1 LITVTPLAGPVGA
14 QVSFDYNGDWDEQ
27 VVDTLRQT
35 FERYHLLLLKAPD
48 LKVEKQIEL
57 IETLRL
63 EPDEWRDGEKYGYLS
78 NSRKSAPND
87 GQHSAYL
94 YHSDLMWK
102 PQPISAISLYAV
114 AVQSEPSP
122 TFFASGVGAA
132 AALPEDLRDA
142 WSREEAMFLIDF
154 NGGDARYSE
163 ETASPEAP
171 RAVHGVLFEDV
182 ISQQMSL
189 IIDSLFMVK
198 IMGLG
203 RDQSEAL
210 RDRAHEYLYAEDNVY
225 RHDWQVGDLVV
236 WNNIALQHARKKLP
250 DAGERTF
257 RRVSGTRSGGITGW
271 ETNYKKVAAEQSKA
285 VS

>member
-1 LITVTPLAGPVGA
+1 LITVIPLAGPIGA
-14 QVSFDYNGDWDEQ
+14 QVSFDYNGDWDGQ

-63 EPDEWRDGEKYGYLS
+63 EPDKWRDGEKYGYLS
-78 NSRKSAPND
+78 NSRESAPND

-122 TFFASGVGAA
+122 TFFASGVRAA
-132 AALPEDLRDA
+132 AALPEDLRNA
-142 WSREEAMFLIDF
+142 WSKQEAMFLIDF
-154 NGGDARYSE
+154 DGGDTRYSE

-171 RAVHGVLFEDV
+171 RAVHSVLFEDV

-198 IMGLG
+198 IMGMD

-210 RDRAHEYLYAEDNVY
+210 RDRAHEYLYAEGNVY
-225 RHDWQVGDLVV
+225 RHDWQAGDLVV
-236 WNNIALQHARKKLP
+236 WNNVALQHARNKLP

-271 ETNYKKVAAEQSKA
+271 ETNYKKVAAQQPNT